1 MNAKILMLQNEINE
15 NTNIQAAK
23 KAKEYG
29 IKVFYNAA
37 PAKKINLE
45 LYKLVDILLVN
56 TIEAQDIIQQKIDDL
71 RDIKIASK
79 ILSQKTPLVIVS
91 AGENGVIFC
100 EKNKEPIHFQGFKV
114 KVKST
119 HGAGDNFAG
128 TFCAS
133 LVLGKEIR
141 EAIKIANQKA
151 AEFISL

>member
-1 MNAKILMLQNEINE
+1 MLQNEINE

-37 PAKKINLE
+37 PAKKINSD

-56 TIEAQDIIQQKIDDL
+56 TIEAQDIIQQKIIDL
-71 RDIKIASK
+71 KDIKIASK
-79 ILSQKTPLVIVS
+79 ILSQKVPLVIVS
-91 AGENGVIFC
+91 AGENGVVFC
-100 EKNKEPIHFQGFKV
+100 EENKEPIHFEGLNV

-119 HGAGDNFAG
+119 HGAGDTFAG

-133 LVLGKEIR
+133 LVLGKEIE

-151 AEFISL
+151 AEFISS